1 MKNHFNIVLE
11 KKNFLKLEKKFK
23 NSYQKLKPFPHV
35 VIENFFSKEN
45 LKNILKAF
53 PAQNSKVWKSPG
65 NKHTFNKKV
74 LKTPISGNKDE
85 ILDLKSKLIFWQLNS
100 SIFINFL
107 EKISGIKGLMPD
119 PYLYEAG
126 FHSSG
131 EGAYLNPHA
140 DFSHHDK
147 IKLQRRINFIYFLS
161 KDWKKKNN
169 GSLKLYDK
177 NINVVKEII
186 PKLNTGVIFS
196 TSKNSYHGHPD
207 KIIKGAKPRNS
218 IAMYY
223 YTVPVIKKPY
233 RVIFPLDKKFSWR
246 VPK

>member
-1 MKNHFNIVLE
+1 M
-11 KKNFLKLEKKFK
+11 
-23 NSYQKLKPFPHV
+23 
-35 VIENFFSKEN
+35 
-45 LKNILKAF
+45 
-53 PAQNSKVWKSPG
+53 
-65 NKHTFNKKV
+65 
-74 LKTPISGNKDE
+74 
-85 ILDLKSKLIFWQLNS
+85 
-100 SIFINFL
+100 
-107 EKISGIKGLMPD
+107 
-119 PYLYEAG
+119 
-126 FHSSG
+126 
-131 EGAYLNPHA
+131 
-140 DFSHHDK
+140 
-147 IKLQRRINFIYFLS
+147 
-161 KDWKKKNN
+161 
-169 GSLKLYDK
+169 YDK

>member
-161 KDWKKKNN
+161 KDWKKK
-169 GSLKLYDK
+169 
-177 NINVVKEII
+177 IM
-186 PKLNTGVIFS
+186 GV
-196 TSKNSYHGHPD
+196 
-207 KIIKGAKPRNS
+207 
-218 IAMYY
+218 
-223 YTVPVIKKPY
+223 
-233 RVIFPLDKKFSWR
+233 
-246 VPK
+246 